1 MVAAGNAEG
10 KPDKER
16 PMKVSNPVSGLG
28 PQFWLISE
36 AGTHR
41 TDSK

>member
-1 MVAAGNAEG
+1 MAAAGNAEG
-10 KPDKER
+10 KPGKER
-16 PMKVSNPVSGLG
+16 LMRVSNPVYGLG

-36 AGTHR
+36 TCAHR